1 MKKLAVLIC
10 MTLMASAAM
19 IAQDSN
25 AILDALSKKAKGYTS
40 IAADYDSRLLDVQAG
55 LDISQSGSIKVSG
68 EKYNLDLSDYVIIN
82 DGETFWSFDK
92 EGNTVQIDYS
102 EDMADGSLQP
112 SQMFTLWEQ
121 DFKNEYKGEAKEDGK
136 ACYLIHLYPNDPT
149 SKPYHTIQLSIDKAK
164 MEVVKIVVKGREGD
178 DMIYT
183 VKSFNPNT
191 AITTGDFAFD
201 IKAHPGIEV
210 IDNR

>member
-1 MKKLAVLIC
+1 
-10 MTLMASAAM
+10 MTLLASAAM

-25 AILDALSKKAKGYTS
+25 AILDELSKKAKGYTS

-68 EKYNLDLSDYVIIN
+68 EKYNLDLSDYVIVN

-92 EGNTVQIDYS
+92 AGNTVQIDYS

-112 SQMFTLWEQ
+112 SQMFTIWEQ
-121 DFKNEYKGEAKEDGK
+121 DFKNEYKGETTENGK
-136 ACYLIHLYPNDPT
+136 ACHVIYLYPNDPT

-191 AITTGDFAFD
+191 AITAGDFAFD

>member
-1 MKKLAVLIC
+1 MKNLAVLIC
-10 MTLMASAAM
+10 MTLLASAAM

-25 AILDALSKKAKGYTS
+25 AILDELSKKAKGYTS

-68 EKYNLDLSDYVIIN
+68 DKYNLDLSDYVIVN

-92 EGNTVQIDYS
+92 AGNTVQIDYS

-112 SQMFTLWEQ
+112 SQMFTIWEQ
-121 DFKNEYKGEAKEDGK
+121 DFKNEYKGETTENGK
-136 ACYLIHLYPNDPT
+136 ACHVIYLYPNDPT

-191 AITTGDFAFD
+191 AITAGDFAFD

>member
-1 MKKLAVLIC
+1 MKNLAVLIC
-10 MTLMASAAM
+10 MTLLANAAM

-25 AILDALSKKAKGYTS
+25 TLLDELSKKAKGYTS

-68 EKYNLDLSDYVIIN
+68 EKYNLDLSDYVIVN

-92 EGNTVQIDYS
+92 AGNTVQIDYA

-112 SQMFTLWEQ
+112 SQMFTIWEQ
-121 DFKNEYKGEAKEDGK
+121 DFKNEYKGETTENGK
-136 ACYLIHLYPNDPT
+136 ACHVIYLYPNDPT

-164 MEVVKIVVKGREGD
+164 MEVVKIVVKGREGQ
-178 DMIYT
+178 DMIYD
-183 VKSFNPNT
+183 VKSFKPNE
-191 AITTGDFAFD
+191 GVSEDDFTFD

>member
-1 MKKLAVLIC
+1 
-10 MTLMASAAM
+10 
-19 IAQDSN
+19 
-25 AILDALSKKAKGYTS
+25 
-40 IAADYDSRLLDVQAG
+40 
-55 LDISQSGSIKVSG
+55 
-68 EKYNLDLSDYVIIN
+68 
-82 DGETFWSFDK
+82 
-92 EGNTVQIDYS
+92 
-102 EDMADGSLQP
+102 
-112 SQMFTLWEQ
+112 MFTIWEQ
-121 DFKNEYKGEAKEDGK
+121 DFKNEYKGETTENGK
-136 ACYLIHLYPNDPT
+136 ACHVIYLYPNDPT

-191 AITTGDFAFD
+191 AITAGDFAFD

>member
-1 MKKLAVLIC
+1 MKNLAVLIC
-10 MTLMASAAM
+10 MTLLASAAM

-25 AILDALSKKAKGYTS
+25 AILDELSKKAKGYTS

-68 EKYNLDLSDYVIIN
+68 EKYNLDLSDYVIVN

-92 EGNTVQIDYS
+92 AGNTVQIDYS

-112 SQMFTLWEQ
+112 SQMFTIWEQ
-121 DFKNEYKGEAKEDGK
+121 DFKNEYKGETTENGK
-136 ACYLIHLYPNDPT
+136 ACHVIYLYPNDPT

-191 AITTGDFAFD
+191 AITAGDFAFD

>member
-1 MKKLAVLIC
+1 
-10 MTLMASAAM
+10 MTLLASTAM

-25 AILDALSKKAKGYTS
+25 ALLDELSKKAKGYTS

-68 EKYNLDLSDYVIIN
+68 EKYNLDLSDYVIVN

-92 EGNTVQIDYS
+92 AGNTVQIDYA

-112 SQMFTLWEQ
+112 SQMFTIWEQ
-121 DFKNEYKGEAKEDGK
+121 DFKNEYKGETTENGK
-136 ACYLIHLYPNDPT
+136 ACHVIYLYPNDPT

-164 MEVVKIVVKGREGD
+164 MEIVKIVVKGREGQ
-178 DMIYT
+178 DMIYD
-183 VKSFNPNT
+183 VKSFKPNE
-191 AITTGDFAFD
+191 GVSEDDFTFD
-201 IKAHPGIEV
+201 IKSHPGIEV